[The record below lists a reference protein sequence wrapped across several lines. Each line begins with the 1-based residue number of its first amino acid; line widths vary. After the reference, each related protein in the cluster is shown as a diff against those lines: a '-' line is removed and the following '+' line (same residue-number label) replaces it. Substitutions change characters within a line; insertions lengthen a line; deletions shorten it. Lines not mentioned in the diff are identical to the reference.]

1 MASTSAT
8 AQSYNDINVLGQV
21 MQVGAGRRTPF
32 FAATGGLGGVRR
44 VPAQQFAMSAVFSLD
59 AGTQPAIDETASLTA
74 GTAKFYAKTQEYN
87 DCEIAKKEFQVS
99 HLREA
104 NGSQLS
110 NTNAIYSTDPSLQA
124 SEFDRAAENAMRQL
138 VVDWEFVMLQGTR
151 VARSAVTT
159 DVAAGGILDTS
170 MGAISKVN
178 ASSAAL
184 SKALI
189 DNLIE
194 TMAGYDAPLENPAIV
209 IPPGYVNDLNDIYG
223 FAEQSRAV
231 GGVNLSQIFLPIVG
245 QASVIWT
252 NQMEANSLAIVDLAY
267 VVPVVLPH
275 AGGQDVLMHEYSD
288 GGSAR
293 KGYIESYISVDFGS
307 RYYHGF
313 IYGIA

>member
-1 MASTSAT
+1 MAATSAT

-21 MQVGAGRRTPF
+21 MQVGEGRRTPF
-32 FAATGGLGGVRR
+32 FQAAGGLGGVRR
-44 VPAQQFAMSAVFSLD
+44 VPAQQFSMSAVWSLD
-59 AGTQPAIDETASLTA
+59 TGSQPAIDETASLSAATS
-74 GTAKFYAKTQEYN
+74 KFYAKTQEYN
-87 DCEIAKKEFQVS
+87 VTEIAKYGFAAS
-99 HLREA
+99 NLREA
-104 NGSQLS
+104 NGAQLS
-110 NTNAIYSTDPSLQA
+110 NTNAVYSTDAALQA
-124 SEFDRAAENAMRQL
+124 SEFDRAAENAMRQM
-138 VVDWEFVMLQGTR
+138 VVDWEYVMLQGSRT
-151 VARSAVTT
+151 ARSAVTT

-184 SKALI
+184 SKGLI
-189 DNLIE
+189 DKLCE
-194 TMAGYDAPLENPAIV
+194 TIAGYDAPMQEPVVV

-231 GGVNLSQIFLPIVG
+231 GGVNLVQLFLPIIG

-252 NQMEANSLAIVDLAY
+252 NQMEDNSLAIIDMAY
-267 VVPVVLPH
+267 VKPVVLPH

-293 KGYIESYISVDFGS
+293 KGYVEGFIGVDFGS